1 MSTTANSGDDVDA
14 SDLEELVAALREQN
28 EQLIERVEALE
39 ERQGGDDKGGGGRGR
54 PTISRREAIVGGGLL
69 GLLGL
74 GATPTLAQDVS
85 LRDNCRWFADNDADG
100 HGLYNL
106 GLLHGS
112 VTGGKELLDLEGT
125 GLEIDANGQLTVTGG
140 GGGGTPGGSD
150 TQLQY
155 NDGGAFGGI
164 PGLTYD
170 DVAGELSAVPA
181 IADHLVPDADATR
194 DLGAAGTRWRD
205 IYGETVTTGA
215 LTVGGGLLYEEDDNS
230 PFEFT
235 GESSQTFTLSQN
247 FSHVVVLYDTAEN
260 IGVNQLQVNGG
271 TGSNYEFVDN
281 SDTQST
287 GQTEWTIPYSDE
299 SAGFELIDGGNK
311 IAMKVSLMSSRTGQT
326 IAGKNENLGGNGIN
340 QFTVSDSA
348 GSNRTFRARVYGR
361 NLS

>member
-54 PTISRREAIVGGGLL
+54 PTISRREAMVGGGLL

-125 GLEIDANGQLTVTGG
+125 GLEIDANGQLTATGGGG

-194 DLGAAGTRWRD
+194 DLGAAGTRWRN
-205 IYGETVTTGA
+205 IYGETVNTDGIVIHRTAKTISSGAISVDASDGYIQVEGEGDAADDLDFITGGVTGQIITIRRA
-215 LTVGGGLLYEEDDNS
+215 SANAITVRDDQREDGRIRLNGSAD
-230 PFEFT
+230 
-235 GESSQTFTLSQN
+235 FTLENTSDRL
-247 FSHVVVLYDTAEN
+247 VLQYDDDVGEVWTE
-260 IGVNQLQVNGG
+260 IGRG
-271 TGSNYEFVDN
+271 
-281 SDTQST
+281 DT
-287 GQTEWTIPYSDE
+287 
-299 SAGFELIDGGNK
+299 
-311 IAMKVSLMSSRTGQT
+311 
-326 IAGKNENLGGNGIN
+326 
-340 QFTVSDSA
+340 
-348 GSNRTFRARVYGR
+348 
-361 NLS
+361 